1 METMFKR
8 GDKVRIKTC
17 PIFPSIEGKTGT
29 IVRVRIAKKGEK
41 LDGKTVE
48 HSTSLYKVRVGKLYV
63 PSYATEDC
71 LEPCGKAQGVA
82 EKRRGRTEPHTKNE
96 SV

>member
-17 PIFPSIEGKTGT
+17 PIFPSVEGRTGT
-29 IVRVRIAKKGEK
+29 IVRVRVAKKGEK
-41 LDGKTVE
+41 LDGEAVKKDL
-48 HSTSLYKVRVGKLYV
+48 SLYKVRVGKLYV

-71 LEPCGKAQGVA
+71 LEP
-82 EKRRGRTEPHTKNE
+82 HTKKE